1 MTPRVKPAEWPQPP
15 KTANAGLW
23 LDKYIGRQQKAD
35 DTKDTRRN
43 LVRQVAEIAEP
54 ADYADFFALWKAALA
69 AWPAGRAGE
78 QLLLANARVRTRMVV
93 GLGAESV
100 LETAIHLHRTYGV
113 PVIPGSA
120 LKGLARSYAL
130 HRLDETL
137 WGAGSD
143 AFKIVFGLA
152 PTGRETGQERPP
164 DDPANFM
171 GAGYVT
177 FFDALYVPGS
187 GFDHRGL
194 HVDVLA
200 VHHKRYYE
208 GAAAPADW
216 DSPTVVPFLSATGTY
231 LLALGGPAE
240 WAEAALNI
248 LELALKEAGVGGKTS
263 SGYGRMTVTRLV
275 GAVDFPQTVR
285 PNATSLSPEVK
296 QNVPPVQPNLEWRR
310 ARVREFRPQHGG
322 RLVDADSNEEFS
334 FRPEAVQDRGYQPG
348 KGALVEYALGEK
360 GGKVV
365 VVAVRRTR

>member
-69 AWPAGRAGE
+69 AWPAGRTGE

-216 DSPTVVPFLSATGTY
+216 DSPTVVPFLSATGAY
-231 LLALGGPAE
+231 LIALGGPAD
-240 WAEAALNI
+240 WAAAALRI
-248 LELALKEAGVGGKTS
+248 LTLALAELGVGGKTS
-263 SGYGRMTVTRLV
+263 SGYGRMIVTPLT
-275 GAVDFPQTVR
+275 GATPFPQTVR
-285 PNATSLSPEVK
+285 PGDATAGGIDQAP
-296 QNVPPVQPNLEWRR
+296 PPVAPPLTWRR
-310 ARVREFRPQHGG
+310 AKVREFQPKGG
-322 RLVDADSNEEFS
+322 RLVDAETNEEFT
-334 FRPEAVQDRGYQPG
+334 FRPEAVQDKGNMPG
-348 KGALVEYALGEK
+348 KGAAVEYALGER